1 MTAQSEDQRTNQNP
15 RVKCCPIRSRHH
27 HDVRLH
33 QGVHSVGPAHL
44 DPAPVGLMMDG
55 RCPHIR
61 CAYPG
66 RAGGAPSR
74 PAALGSAAARL
85 AIPKTWP
92 GIISSKP
99 MTWSSASTPTIIV
112 ASGSE
117 RPHTAESARRFW
129 AYVTHDR
136 PG

>member
-1 MTAQSEDQRTNQNP
+1 MTAQSEVQTEEKNS
-15 RVKCCPIRSRHH
+15 RVKCCPVRSRHH

-33 QGVHSVGPAHL
+33 EGVHSVGPAHL
-44 DPAPVGLMMDG
+44 DPAPVGLVLIDG

-85 AIPKTWP
+85 AMPKTWP

-99 MTWSSASTPTIIV
+99 MTWSSAAHRRSSWLDLVIFGYLAAGVPGAV
-112 ASGSE
+112 AAVLRS
-117 RPHTAESARRFW
+117 
-129 AYVTHDR
+129 
-136 PG
+136 

>member
-1 MTAQSEDQRTNQNP
+1 MTAQPEVQTDEPNP
-15 RVKCCPIRSRHH
+15 RVKCCPIHSRHH
-27 HDVRLH
+27 HYARLH
-33 QGVHSVGPAHL
+33 QGLHPLAPAHL
-44 DPAPVGLMMDG
+44 DPAPVGLVLIDG

-99 MTWSSASTPTIIV
+99 MTGSSASTPTIIV

-129 AYVTHDR
+129 
-136 PG
+136 